1 MIGSGDCPVMPSAF
15 LVEAVER
22 SDWCS
27 GPKSAVAIARHHRAA
42 QDSGQRPQGDCDFR
56 LICINRFV
64 RIFRLVERALVG
76 AVAAT
81 KHAFRHFRRFWPLPN
96 LRPLCKVRTM
106 SLTPM
111 MQQYQS
117 IRRTLPP
124 DTLLLFRLGDF
135 YELFFEDAKLAAE
148 LLNVALTKRNGMPM
162 CGVPFHAAEGYI
174 GKLIK
179 AGHRVAICDQVSEPQ
194 PGRIVERQISQIV
207 SPGTVSDFQ
216 LLEARQ
222 NNFLAAINRMRDRF
236 GLALVD
242 VSTGEFR
249 VAELTS
255 ELAVQDELARFAPAE
270 IIVSDADDFELPR
283 ASPYDGYTFEPEQA
297 AELLRDHF
305 KVQSLDGFG
314 CGQMPAATGAA
325 GAVIHYLKHQ
335 LRRSVDHIRRL
346 GVFLPDEAVAL
357 DLATQLNLELVGS
370 RSGMRDTS
378 LLQALDRTVTAMG
391 ARLLRQWIL
400 KPLRNAHTIRRRQDL
415 VGLLLDQ
422 SFLLNACRETMR
434 AIRDIERTLG
444 RISQGNGNARDLVAI
459 RSSLEVLPDL
469 RHHLSMLNRAALAS
483 DGLCAELEAQ
493 IHLLPDLLELLTKAV
508 VDEPPAFLKEGG
520 IFQVGYDAELD
531 ELRSASTSGKE
542 WVAALQQREIERTG
556 IKSLKVRFNS
566 VFGYFIEV
574 TNTNLSAV
582 PADYVRKQTTA
593 NGERFI
599 TPELKEFEAK
609 ILGADERSKQ
619 LEYQLFLK
627 LREQTLER
635 LGELQET
642 ARAIAQLDV
651 LSALAETARLFG
663 YCRPV
668 LTDTKRIEIADGRHP
683 VLDQNL
689 TDEKFVPNDCL
700 LDGGEHRLMLITGPN
715 MAGKS
720 TYIRQIALLVLMAQ
734 IGSYVPA
741 KSAEIGMV
749 DRIFTRVGAS
759 DDLGRG
765 LSTFMVEMNE
775 TANIINNATDRSLVI
790 LDEIGRGTSTFDGLS
805 IAWSVAEHLHDFIGA
820 RTLFA
825 THYHEMTDLET
836 VCSGVKN
843 YNVAVREWNDRIIF
857 LRKIQ
862 RGPSDKSY
870 GIQVARLAGLPSS
883 VIDRAKEIL
892 ANLEASELNAQGKP
906 RLAEAKTSRSR
917 AKPPEEPK
925 PQLNL
930 FDYQP

>member
-1 MIGSGDCPVMPSAF
+1 
-15 LVEAVER
+15 
-22 SDWCS
+22 
-27 GPKSAVAIARHHRAA
+27 
-42 QDSGQRPQGDCDFR
+42 
-56 LICINRFV
+56 
-64 RIFRLVERALVG
+64 
-76 AVAAT
+76 
-81 KHAFRHFRRFWPLPN
+81 
-96 LRPLCKVRTM
+96 M

-117 IRRTLPP
+117 IRRTLPAG
-124 DTLLLFRLGDF
+124 TFLLFRLGDF
-135 YELFFEDAKLAAE
+135 YELFFEDAKLAADI
-148 LLNVALTKRNGMPM
+148 LNVALTKRNGMPM

-194 PGRIVERQISQIV
+194 PGKIVERQISQIV
-207 SPGTVSDFQ
+207 SPGTVSDLQ

-222 NNFLAAINRMRDRF
+222 NNFLAAVNRERNRF

-249 VAELTS
+249 VAELIS

-270 IIVSDADDFELPR
+270 IIVSDAAGFEPAR
-283 ASPYDGYTFEPEQA
+283 ATLYDGYTFDSDQA

-305 KVQSLDGFG
+305 KVRTLDGFG
-314 CGQMPAATGAA
+314 CGQMPVGVGAA

-335 LRRSVDHIRRL
+335 LRRSVEHIRRL

-357 DLATQLNLELVGS
+357 DLATQQNLELVGS
-370 RSGMRDTS
+370 RTGARDTS

-400 KPLRNAHTIRRRQDL
+400 KPLRNSNTIRRRQDL

-434 AIRDIERTLG
+434 DVRDIERTLG
-444 RISQGNGNARDLVAI
+444 RISQGNGNARDLAAI
-459 RSSLEVLPDL
+459 RTSLEVLPDL
-469 RHHLSMLNRAALAS
+469 RQHLGTLNRSALAEN
-483 DGLCAELEAQ
+483 GFCAELETK
-493 IHLLPDLLELLTKAV
+493 IHPLPDLLKLLTEAL

-520 IFQVGYDAELD
+520 IFRVGYDRELD
-531 ELRSASTSGKE
+531 ELRNASTSGKE

-582 PADYVRKQTTA
+582 PADYVRKQTTV

-627 LREQTLER
+627 LREQTLQH
-635 LGELQET
+635 LTQLQET
-642 ARAIAQLDV
+642 ARAIAHLDV
-651 LSALAETARLFG
+651 LAAFAETARLFG

-668 LTDTKRIEIADGRHP
+668 LSDTKCVQIAEGRHP

-689 TDEKFVPNDCL
+689 TEEKFVPNDCL
-700 LDGGEHRLMLITGPN
+700 LDGDDNRMMLITGPN

-734 IGSYVPA
+734 IGSYIPA
-741 KSAEIGMV
+741 KSAEIGIV

-759 DDLGRG
+759 DDLSRG

-805 IAWSVAEHLHDFIGA
+805 IAWSVAEHLHDSIGA

-862 RGPSDKSY
+862 RGPADKSY
-870 GIQVARLAGLPSS
+870 GIQVARLAGLPPS

-906 RLAEAKTSRSR
+906 RLAEAKASRTKSK
-917 AKPPEEPK
+917 AAEEPK